1 MIRLRKPVAA
11 CILICMLQGCSKED
25 AITDE
30 DRDACFDRYMAEFKG
45 QYPDSTLEKTAALK
59 CYSN

>member
-1 MIRLRKPVAA
+1 MVGLRNTAAA
-11 CILICMLQGCSKED
+11 CFLICLLQGCSEED